1 MKKALCGMIALL
13 MCISAAGCAKNS
25 EEVRTV
31 TCLAEPEPAAEEK
44 IRPDYTAEEISGYFD
59 HAMLKEIA
67 DREQNTVAS
76 PLSVKLAL
84 NMAAMGAKEETE
96 KELLT
101 LFGYENSQQMQENSK
116 TLVSELDRAD
126 GSITVNNSVWIDSD
140 FNDISESYTGGLADV
155 FNAVTFREKLTDKKI
170 VKTLNNW
177 IDEKTNGLIPNMI
190 SEPFQDDTA
199 MLLVNAL
206 YFKNEW
212 VHEFEP
218 FNNGFTLTFHG
229 TKGDCETA
237 GMYLEYDGIN
247 YAENEF
253 FRSVSLAYKDGSYMN
268 IYLPEMMDENVLDIV
283 ENHTPAELAAAM
295 DMNYSEKKVY
305 INMPRFECEYSNSL
319 KEILQKLG
327 MFYTFES
334 GFANFDGMYA
344 ENSAAENSEEQL
356 YISDVIHAAKLECNE
371 KGTEAAAATVVEMVA
386 GAAPVE
392 EPPINFIVDQPF
404 IYEIKAPSGETLF
417 MGTICGF

>member
-13 MCISAAGCAKNS
+13 LCVSAAGCTKNM
-25 EEVRTV
+25 EEVQTV

-44 IRPDYTAEEISGYFD
+44 IQRDYTVEEISGYFD
-59 HAMLKEIA
+59 YAMLKEISN
-67 DREQNTVAS
+67 REQNTVAS

-84 NMAAMGAKEETE
+84 NMAAVGAKEDTE

-101 LFGYENSQQMQENSK
+101 LFGYENSEQMQENSK
-116 TLVSELDRAD
+116 TLVSELDRED
-126 GSITVNNSVWIDSD
+126 GSITVNNSVWIDSG
-140 FNDISESYTGGLADV
+140 FNDISESYTGELADV

-190 SEPFQDDTA
+190 SEPFREDTV

-218 FNNGFTLTFHG
+218 YYEDFPLIFHG
-229 TKGDCETA
+229 TKGDCETK
-237 GMYLEYDGIN
+237 GMYLEYDGIK

-253 FRSVSLAYKDGSYMN
+253 FRSVSLDYKDGSYMN
-268 IYLPEMMDENVLDIV
+268 IYIPEMTDENVLDIL
-283 ENHTPAELAAAM
+283 EKHTPAELSAAM
-295 DMNYSEKKVY
+295 TMNYSEKKVN
-305 INMPRFECEYSNSL
+305 IDMPRFECEYSNSL

-327 MFYTFES
+327 MLYTFEA
-334 GFANFDGMYA
+334 GFANFDGMLI
-344 ENSAAENSEEQL
+344 ENSEEQL

-371 KGTEAAAATVVEMVA
+371 KGTEAAAATIA
-386 GAAPVE
+386 AAGDGAAME
-392 EPPINFIVDQPF
+392 EELPISFIVDKPF